1 MALLSNTTLTYG
13 VGSGGGLR
21 EDVSDTIFDLFPED
35 TWLLS
40 NLDKEDA
47 NATYTEWMAQELA
60 APAANIQLEGDDA
73 VFASLTPPTRYG
85 SYLQIS
91 SKTFIVSDSLEAA
104 SKVGRASEVA
114 RGAILKMRELKRDME
129 TRYAQNGKST
139 AGAAG
144 TGRSTAGIE
153 AWIGGATSDP
163 NGSTTANAVRATT
176 TAQLATTV
184 PVTSGTPGDSN
195 GVTDGATT
203 GALTSTALN
212 QALMGAWAQGGD
224 PRVILVGAAQKMAI
238 DAFTGIAT
246 RFVDVNGANQAS
258 IIGAANLYVSDY
270 GRHQVILHRYMRSS
284 VVLCIDP
291 SYWAIRFLRR
301 PMSRELARTG
311 DGRKYQIITEH
322 ALVARNWKASSKVVA
337 CS

>member
-1 MALLSNTTLTYG
+1 MALLGNTTITYG

-21 EDVSDTIFDLFPED
+21 EDISDTIFDLFPED
-35 TWLLS
+35 TWLLT

-73 VFASLTPPTRYG
+73 TFASLTAPSRYG
-85 SYLQIS
+85 SFLQIS

-129 TRYAQNGKST
+129 TRYAQNGIST
-139 AGAAG
+139 AGGAG

-153 AWIGGATSDP
+153 SWIGGPTADP
-163 NGSTTANAVRATT
+163 GSTTANAVRATT
-176 TAQLATTV
+176 TANTATTP
-184 PVTSGTPGDSN
+184 PVTSGTPGTAP
-195 GVTDGATT
+195 TDGTT
-203 GALTSTALN
+203 LGALTSDILN

-224 PRVILVGAAQKMAI
+224 PRVILVGAALKQKI
-238 DAFTGIAT
+238 DQLTSVAT
-246 RFVDVNGANQAS
+246 RFVDVATASQAS
-258 IIGAANLYVSDY
+258 IIGAANLYVSDF

-284 VVLCIDP
+284 VVLCLDP

-301 PMSRELARTG
+301 PFSRELARTG
-311 DGRKYQIITEH
+311 DARKYQILGEH
-322 ALVARNWKASSKVVA
+322 ALVARNWRANSKVVA
-337 CS
+337 AQ